1 MLAIDSDMVDWDQA
15 KAEYP
20 HTPAQVENSERFNQ
34 DAGFSKTIKFDGYQ
48 VFLPQENSDYSYS
61 STVGN
66 PERATAEKGQQ
77 MLDRF
82 ITITADLANE
92 LKKLDPKPHT
102 TQFPDRM

>member
-1 MLAIDSDMVDWDQA
+1 
-15 KAEYP
+15 
-20 HTPAQVENSERFNQ
+20 
-34 DAGFSKTIKFDGYQ
+34 
-48 VFLPQENSDYSYS
+48 
-61 STVGN
+61 
-66 PERATAEKGQQ
+66 